1 MKLVSALAI
10 AISFVGASALA
21 RPETTGKEILNEM
34 EDLALKCVV
43 RPFTLARDG
52 SKVYSDLRN
61 TCPQIQVI
69 DSVTA
74 RVLVKGEQ
82 FQVVLKESE
91 DTDGGD
97 LDHVLVY
104 NLEGRLVAQQLNVLA
119 FDNILMGLAGGK
131 HGFQEVQE

>member
-10 AISFVGASALA
+10 AISLLSFSAFA
-21 RPETTGKEILNEM
+21 RPETTGREILSEM
-34 EDLALKCVV
+34 EYLALKCVV
-43 RPFTLARDG
+43 RPYTVSRDG
-52 SKVYSDLRN
+52 SKIYSDLRN
-61 TCPQIQVI
+61 TCPQIQVL

-74 RVLVKGEQ
+74 QVLVKGQQ
-82 FQVVLKESE
+82 FRVVLKESE
-91 DTDGGD
+91 DSDGGD

>member
-10 AISFVGASALA
+10 AISCFGYSAFA
-21 RPETTGKEILNEM
+21 RPETTGKEIVNEM

-43 RPFTLARDG
+43 RPYTLSRDG

-69 DSVTA
+69 DQATA
-74 RVLVKGEQ
+74 QVLVKGEQ
-82 FQVVLKESE
+82 FRVVLKESE
-91 DTDGGD
+91 DSDGGD
-97 LDHVLVY
+97 LDHILVY

-131 HGFQEVQE
+131 HEFQEVQE